1 MSIYQ
6 INKGIN
12 KSIEFKGLRAQ
23 YIGYMAAGLVALLLA
38 FMGLYLAGV
47 NTYAC
52 AVLVLGAGTALVV
65 YVFKMSH
72 KYGRYGLMKKRAKGS
87 LPDYLY
93 FRSRKIFSRLC
104 K

>member
-12 KSIEFKGLRAQ
+12 KSIEFRGLRAQ
-23 YIGYMAAGLVALLLA
+23 YIGYMAAGLVALLLT

-47 NTYAC
+47 NTYVD
-52 AVLVLGAGTALVV
+52 AVLILALGTALVFR
-65 YVFKMSH
+65 VFRMSH
-72 KYGRYGLMKKRAKGS
+72 KYGRYGLMKKRAKRS

-93 FRSRKIFSRLC
+93 FRSRKTFHRLC
-104 K
+104 R